1 MNALEDN
8 YIALAAYIL
17 SNKTVDDAFRSVFH
31 DRIDERSGRPSGPV
45 REDTVRMVELQKSM
59 TYEKVGEQYGITAG
73 AVFCRIKRYK
83 KRIKGTA

>member
-1 MNALEDN
+1 MTGIEDN
-8 YIALAAYIL
+8 YIALAACIL
-17 SNKTVDDAFRSVFH
+17 SNKTVDAAFRAVFH
-31 DRIDERSGRPSGPV
+31 DSIDERSGRPAGPV

-59 TYEKVGEQYGITAG
+59 TYEQVGEQYGITAG